1 MKDRYKAQRT
11 APGPSVGAGGEQSVA
26 ELFKSILADEPDPI
40 NAVFIK
46 AKKRRP
52 TVCTETFLSF

>member
-26 ELFKSILADEPDPI
+26 DLIKPILADEPDPI
-40 NAVFIK
+40 NAVFQK
-46 AKKRRP
+46 HTRGGLRYVQKH
-52 TVCTETFLSF
+52 L